1 MNTKKH
7 HWIVVIITLG
17 MMLSTSCTP
26 RQRATAVGAVTGAG
40 LGALVGGHGN
50 RAEGAIIGGIV
61 GGIAGSAVA
70 R

>member
-1 MNTKKH
+1 MTKYPKF
-7 HWIVVIITLG
+7 IALAAII
-17 MMLSTSCTP
+17 LSFASLSGCTP
-26 RQRATAVGAVTGAG
+26 RQRATSVGALTGAG
-40 LGALVGGHGN
+40 LGALVGGSGN